1 MVNRP
6 PAHLCRS
13 QACNRHH
20 HDYVSGVRVSMHSM
34 RSMSTCTY
42 VDVPALVPCRAY
54 AALPVT
60 ITVSHRTTHTH
71 ARVRTCAR
79 TPPSCCPAPWST
91 PGVTPL
97 TPPRRG
103 VAPNVSESQVLSLV
117 GQAAVDVG
125 RYQVVDASGVLAAV
139 VGQGLV
145 DVAAAEAAVRLLRV
159 DARLDTGP
167 GSAFTPPR
175 FRGHPEAFVSP
186 RSARGTRRGRGRSG
200 RA

>member
-159 DARLDTGP
+159 DARLDAG
-167 GSAFTPPR
+167 
-175 FRGHPEAFVSP
+175 P
-186 RSARGTRRGRGRSG
+186 RSALPSRGTCGHSVTSRATRGAAEPRR
-200 RA
+200 